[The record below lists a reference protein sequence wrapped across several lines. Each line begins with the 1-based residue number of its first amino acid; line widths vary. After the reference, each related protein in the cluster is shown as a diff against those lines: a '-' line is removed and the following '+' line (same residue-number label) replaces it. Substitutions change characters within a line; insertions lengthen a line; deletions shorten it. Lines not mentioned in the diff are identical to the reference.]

1 MRPKHVSHHR
11 LAHLHTPELLEDFDQ
26 IEEAENEYVRQV
38 QHGHSFAADG
48 MTDAKP
54 SHGRI
59 YSL

>member
-11 LAHLHTPELLEDFDQ
+11 LAHLHTAELLEDFDQ
-26 IEEAENEYVRQV
+26 IEEAESECIREIL
-38 QHGHSFAADG
+38 HGHSFSADG
-48 MTDAKP
+48 MTEKP